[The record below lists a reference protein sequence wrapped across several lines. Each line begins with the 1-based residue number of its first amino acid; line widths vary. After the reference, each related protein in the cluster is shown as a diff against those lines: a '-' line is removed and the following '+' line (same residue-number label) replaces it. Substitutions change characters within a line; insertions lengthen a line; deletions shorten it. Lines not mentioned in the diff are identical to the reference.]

1 MNEKTAEKTSLEIIR
16 FINVPPARVYVA
28 WTDPAQL
35 RDWFGPENVR
45 TRNITAD
52 VRVGGKY
59 RWDLTS
65 PEGEEMSA
73 FGEYRELVPGKKIVF
88 TWKWDDDENWT
99 THNSIVTVELFD
111 RDGGTELLFKHE
123 QLPSAESRD
132 RQIFCVWI
140 SLRDGD
146 RCRAR
151 RCERGHGCCLD
162 PTRARLNSGA
172 DAR

>member
-16 FINVPPARVYVA
+16 FINVPPARVYDA

-35 RDWFGPENVR
+35 REWFGPENVR

-52 VRVGGKY
+52 ARIGGKY

-88 TWKWDDDENWT
+88 TWKWDDDETWENRT
-99 THNSIVTVELFD
+99 SVVTVELSESG
-111 RDGGTELLFKHE
+111 GGTELRLTHE
-123 QLPSAESRD
+123 QLPSEESRD
-132 RQIFCVWI
+132 RQSEGWNSLLDRLAQFI
-140 SLRDGD
+140 SK
-146 RCRAR
+146 
-151 RCERGHGCCLD
+151 
-162 PTRARLNSGA
+162 
-172 DAR
+172 